1 MMNWKVWCRTLGNKV
16 SEDRK
21 EADAAAVL
29 RSLWVCL
36 QVLTCLFIIAGV
48 IRHW

>member
-1 MMNWKVWCRTLGNKV
+1 MNWKLWCRTLGNKV
-16 SEDRK
+16 SEDSR
-21 EADAAAVL
+21 EADVAAVL
-29 RSLWVCL
+29 RSLWVGL